1 MVVSGT
7 GYMAQWL
14 SALSALLEDL
24 HSVLRTQMEPLRMD
38 CNSSSRAVHTL
49 SGLQSNYTHMC
60 YMHVDVVAFSKIFR
74 LLFPAH
80 NGNLKDYCH

>member
-7 GYMAQWL
+7 GDMAQWL
-14 SALSALLEDL
+14 GALFALPEDL
-24 HSVLRTQMEPLRMD
+24 RSVLRTQMEPLRMYY
-38 CNSSSRAVHTL
+38 NSSSRTVHAL
-49 SGLQSNYTHMC
+49 SGLQRNYTHVY

-74 LLFPAH
+74 LLFRAH